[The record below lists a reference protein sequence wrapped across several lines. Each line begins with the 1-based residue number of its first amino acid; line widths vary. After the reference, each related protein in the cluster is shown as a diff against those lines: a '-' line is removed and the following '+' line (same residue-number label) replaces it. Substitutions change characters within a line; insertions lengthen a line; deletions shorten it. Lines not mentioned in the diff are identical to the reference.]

1 MSWKEEIKKDNYPYR
16 DDFYNRAYTVDS
28 PQEYRGQQGFEMSVA
43 EALVEEKLTIVYKAQ
58 MEAAIKSAK
67 EGRSIA
73 ELKDELVNALDNE
86 LELADSEVEG
96 DLKELAIKRIK
107 RD

>member
-1 MSWKEEIKKDNYPYR
+1 MSWHSILKDNYPYR
-16 DDFYNRAYTVDS
+16 TEFGNPPYTLDS
-28 PQEYRGQQGFEMSVA
+28 PQEYEGQQRFEMNVA
-43 EALVEEKLTIVYKAQ
+43 EALVEEKLTIVYEAQ
-58 MEAAIKSAK
+58 MKAAIKSAK

-86 LELADSEVEG
+86 LELADSEVES
-96 DLKELAIKRIK
+96 DLKELAIKRSK